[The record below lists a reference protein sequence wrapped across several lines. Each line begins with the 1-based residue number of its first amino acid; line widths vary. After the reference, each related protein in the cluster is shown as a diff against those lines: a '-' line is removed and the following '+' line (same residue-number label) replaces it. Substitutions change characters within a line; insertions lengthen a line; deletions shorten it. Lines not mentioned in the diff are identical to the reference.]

1 VQTAGPTVLYIGAH
15 DVDFLVRAGGTLARY
30 AREGSRV
37 VSVSLTYGE
46 RQESARLW
54 AEQPDLTV
62 DEVKQFRR
70 EECERC
76 AALIGSEL
84 LVLDWDDGPI
94 VVDRVRLLELA
105 GLIQEVRPQI
115 VITHWIEEEGN
126 QDHLVTGR
134 AVIRAVQ
141 VAGAA
146 GTKVE
151 TGRETWAVGALY
163 YSEPGFP
170 FPDASRFR
178 PNVWVDITD
187 VYESKLEGLRAARSH
202 GRLDVSYPMC
212 AQFRGYQAR
221 LSSGDEA
228 IQYAEAF
235 MTERPWVGERLPFE
249 G

>member
-1 VQTAGPTVLYIGAH
+1 VQTAAPTLLYIGAH

-54 AEQPDLTV
+54 AERPELTIE
-62 DEVKQFRR
+62 EVKQVRR

-84 LVLDWDDGPI
+84 RVLDWDDCPI
-94 VVDRVRLLELA
+94 VVDRARLFELA
-105 GLIQEVRPQI
+105 GLIQDVRPQI
-115 VITHWIEEEGN
+115 LLTHWTKEHTN
-126 QDHLVTGR
+126 QDHLVTAG
-134 AVIRAVQ
+134 AVVQAVQ

-151 TGRETWAVGALY
+151 TGHEAWVVPAVY
-163 YSEPGFP
+163 YTEPFFP
-170 FPDASRFR
+170 FPDANRFR
-178 PNVWVDITD
+178 PNVWVDITE
-187 VYESKLEGLRAARSH
+187 VYEAKLEGLRAAWSH

-212 AQFRGYQAR
+212 AEFRGYQAR
-221 LSSGDEA
+221 VASGNDA
-228 IQYAEAF
+228 IRYAEAF
-235 MTERPWVGERLPFE
+235 VTERPWVGDRLPFE
-249 G
+249 S